1 MPGQPLNENEELVFD
16 ETAYEMLHNAGS
28 GSPCL
33 SFDIIG
39 DKSTDMSLNYPL
51 TAYLVAGTQ
60 GSRNKSNIMIVKL
73 WNLHSIK
80 KETDDEDEDEDGSDD
95 DEEEDDDDDDE
106 DNNRKKNLPKMAAA
120 MIKHKGCVNRI
131 RVSTVILIFR
141 TNSDNL
147 F

>member
-80 KETDDEDEDEDGSDD
+80 KETDDEDEDEDGS
-95 DEEEDDDDDDE
+95 EMM
-106 DNNRKKNLPKMAAA
+106 KKRM
-120 MIKHKGCVNRI
+120 MTMTMRI
-131 RVSTVILIFR
+131 ITVKKTYQKWL
-141 TNSDNL
+141 L
-147 F
+147 Q